1 MIATKHKTATP
12 EPEPE
17 EVKIIPKPKK
27 YSLKTRTAIQYVTYC
42 MSHTV
47 CANILVEPYNLNFI
61 LKDHDQVI
69 QAAVKQQFEK
79 YQNSNTKCVPERI
92 RKGFK

>member
-1 MIATKHKTATP
+1 
-12 EPEPE
+12 
-17 EVKIIPKPKK
+17 
-27 YSLKTRTAIQYVTYC
+27 

-92 RKGFK
+92 RKGLK